1 LFQLTIVAATELYPK
16 SPVGFREE
24 DPNMTLSEPH
34 LPTRR
39 RQILDDQTGAAEQ
52 INARQYGD
60 SWADGDSSIP
70 GDAWVKDFVGRLAA
84 RIRSLGENN

>member
-1 LFQLTIVAATELYPK
+1 LFQLTIVVATELYPK

-24 DPNMTLSEPH
+24 EPNMTLPEPH

-39 RQILDDQTGAAEQ
+39 RRQILDGQTGEAEH
-52 INARQYGD
+52 INAREHED
-60 SWADGDSSIP
+60 TWDSSIS

-84 RIRSLGENN
+84 WIRSLGEKN